1 MRKRVVINRGDNDVR
16 VAFLEDSNLVEFH
29 IENLLDRTIVG
40 NIYRGV
46 VQDVIPGLQAA
57 FVDVGLDRN
66 VFLHFM
72 DIRPESRV
80 MLEENLEEAMIEAA
94 KSGMPGRIQL
104 PGRRPRPDP
113 KARDT
118 PPPVKKGDTL
128 IVQVVKDEISDKAP
142 RAAANITLAG
152 RYLVLLPFPSQQGGV
167 SRRVALGQERMKLKK
182 LLSDLRT
189 DQYSFIVRTAGL
201 GVEEEQIRSDVELL
215 TSEWNTL
222 VERFRSLKGP
232 GLVYSDH
239 DIVNRLV
246 RDAFKADIDEVV
258 VDEAE
263 MAEALRATLSHSLPD
278 LVDKVVDYDG
288 REPVF
293 TAYQVDA
300 QLQKALNRKVWLKS
314 GGYLIID
321 ETEALTAIDVN
332 SGRFTGSKDQ
342 EKTSV
347 RTNMEACETIAQQI
361 RLRDIGGIIVI
372 DFIDMLSREHQ
383 QRVADEL
390 KHQMRHDRAKYTI
403 GRLGDFGLMMMTR
416 KRKHQS
422 LQKQVFDPCPYCKG
436 EGRILCAD
444 EVWRRIRRDIDL
456 LAHEQQKLST
466 ILLCTSPAILTH
478 LRADFAPFLELFT
491 RQAGIEIILQAD
503 AGLHNEDYTL
513 TPIRR
518 PDREAPQLPA
528 VRVAADDAVRPT
540 VSYDKRPAAL
550 ELRDAPAPARP
561 TQVTASRGPA
571 GRTPVARPALPATP
585 SPAMAQR
592 PAPPRPTDETPEG
605 EEDARRRT
613 RRGRRGGR
621 RRRGGPEVP
630 GAEVSTPMEGLAA
643 EGFAPQEL
651 DPDRTPIAG
660 ILDEEIELED
670 DVVREAVN
678 FILEGEGA
686 APTHPPGSPKKTDDL
701 GARVPDDQ
709 RRQKPRPTHPGRRP
723 APAAEAGDAPLAGGT
738 GKVRIV
744 NNWGTAQASPVFKKA
759 RRSSPFLLANAP
771 PPENPHVPMARK
783 IKVLGTWGTSPVAPL
798 VAKTH
803 REEPVLG
810 VGDPAHVEVEA
821 PKAGAAAPE
830 SQAKSSGRRGRRGGS
845 GRSKGQAEAA
855 EPKAVP
861 AKAVPEPAKAPAAP
875 VLARRSGRVTP
886 GGKVVAAKAIPAK
899 AAPVAAAPA
908 AKVPPPKAQKAKPGP
923 AKPAAPKVQPVKA
936 QPAKAQPAKVQPVKA
951 QPVKTAA
958 KKAAVKA
965 PAATTAPKP
974 ASKAAAPKAAPAK
987 KAAPKAAAPKK
998 AAKKTAR

>member
-1 MRKRVVINRGDNDVR
+1 
-16 VAFLEDSNLVEFH
+16 
-29 IENLLDRTIVG
+29 
-40 NIYRGV
+40 
-46 VQDVIPGLQAA
+46 
-57 FVDVGLDRN
+57 
-66 VFLHFM
+66 M

-215 TSEWNTL
+215 TSDWNAL
-222 VERFRSLKGP
+222 VARFRSLKGP

-258 VDEAE
+258 VDDTE
-263 MAEALRATLSHSLPD
+263 MAEALRATLAISLPD
-278 LVDKVVDYDG
+278 LVEKVVDYDG

-347 RTNMEACETIAQQI
+347 RTNMEACETISQQI

-491 RQAGIEIILQAD
+491 RQAGVEIILQAD

-518 PDREAPQLPA
+518 PDRDAPQLPA
-528 VRVAADDAVRPT
+528 VRLAADEVIRAA
-540 VSYDKRPAAL
+540 VSYDKRPAAV
-550 ELRDAPAPARP
+550 ELKDAPSASRPA
-561 TQVTASRGPA
+561 QVTASRGPA
-571 GRTPVARPALPATP
+571 GRTPVARPALPLATP
-585 SPAMAQR
+585 PPAVAQR
-592 PAPPRPTDETPEG
+592 PAAPRPTDETPEG
-605 EEDARRRT
+605 EEDPRRRT

-630 GAEVSTPMEGLAA
+630 GGEVSTPMEGLAA
-643 EGFAPQEL
+643 EDFVPSDNEL
-651 DPDRTPIAG
+651 DPDSTPIAG
-660 ILDEEIELED
+660 ILDEEIELEE

-686 APTHPPGSPKKTDDL
+686 APTRPPGSPKKTDEL
-701 GARVPDDQ
+701 AARVPEDQ
-709 RRQKPRPTHPGRRP
+709 RNQKPRPVHPDRRP
-723 APAAEAGDAPLAGGT
+723 ATGAAEPKGAPLAGGT

-744 NNWGTAQASPVFKKA
+744 NNWGTAQASPVFKKG
-759 RRSSPFLLANAP
+759 RRTSLFQVTSAP
-771 PPENPHVPMARK
+771 PPENPHVPTARK

-798 VAKTH
+798 VAKTD

-810 VGDPAHVEVEA
+810 LGDPARVGVDA
-821 PKAGAAAPE
+821 PQDASA
-830 SQAKSSGRRGRRGGS
+830 SSDSTAKSAGRRGRRGGA
-845 GRSKGQAEAA
+845 GRSKDKTEAVA
-855 EPKAVP
+855 AKAAPAKPAAAPVTP
-861 AKAVPEPAKAPAAP
+861 AKATPAP
-875 VLARRSGRVTP
+875 VLARKSGRVTP
-886 GGKVVAAKAIPAK
+886 GGKAVAAPK
-899 AAPVAAAPA
+899 AAPVKAAPA
-908 AKVPPPKAQKAKPGP
+908 PAPSAARAQTPTAAKAKPAPTKPAPPKAP
-923 AKPAAPKVQPVKA
+923 APKTQQVKSP
-936 QPAKAQPAKVQPVKA
+936 PAKAQPAKAEPVKA
-951 QPVKTAA
+951 AA
-958 KKAAVKA
+958 KKAAKPAPTTKPVAKPLAKA
-965 PAATTAPKP
+965 SAPKP
-974 ASKAAAPKAAPAK
+974 TGARKAAAKV
-987 KAAPKAAAPKK
+987 AAPKK

>member
-1 MRKRVVINRGDNDVR
+1 MLKRVVINRGDNDVR

-72 DIRPESRV
+72 DIRPEARV

-128 IVQVVKDEISDKAP
+128 IIQVVKDEISDKAP

-215 TSEWNTL
+215 TSDWNAL
-222 VERFRSLKGP
+222 VARFRSLKGP

-258 VDEAE
+258 VDDTE
-263 MAEALRATLSHSLPD
+263 MAEALRATLAISLPD
-278 LVDKVVDYDG
+278 LVDKVIDYDG

-293 TAYQVDA
+293 TTYQVDA
-300 QLQKALNRKVWLKS
+300 QLQKALARKVWLKS

-528 VRVAADDAVRPT
+528 VRLAADDVIRAA
-540 VSYDKRPAAL
+540 VSYDKRPAAV
-550 ELRDAPAPARP
+550 ELKDAPSSARP
-561 TQVTASRGPA
+561 AQVTASRGPA
-571 GRTPVARPALPATP
+571 GRTPVARPALPVATP
-585 SPAMAQR
+585 PPAVAQR
-592 PAPPRPTDETPEG
+592 PAAPRPTDETPES
-605 EEDARRRT
+605 EEDPRRRT

-630 GAEVSTPMEGLAA
+630 GGEVSTPMEGVSA
-643 EGFAPQEL
+643 ETFDSNENEL
-651 DPDRTPIAG
+651 DPDRTPTAG

-686 APTHPPGSPKKTDDL
+686 APTHPLGSPKKTEEL
-701 GARVPDDQ
+701 AARVPDDQ
-709 RRQKPRPTHPGRRP
+709 RRQKPRPVHPDRRP
-723 APAAEAGDAPLAGGT
+723 TPGAETGGAPLAGGT

-759 RRSSPFLLANAP
+759 RRTSLFQVASAP
-771 PPENPHVPMARK
+771 PPEKPHVPTARK
-783 IKVLGTWGTSPVAPL
+783 IKVLGTWGTSTVAPL
-798 VAKTH
+798 VAKTD

-810 VGDPAHVEVEA
+810 LGDPAHVEVDA
-821 PKAGAAAPE
+821 PKVDAAAQD
-830 SQAKSSGRRGRRGGS
+830 SKSKSSGRRGRRGGS
-845 GRSKGQAEAA
+845 GRSKGQPEAT
-855 EPKAVP
+855 EPKTVP
-861 AKAVPEPAKAPAAP
+861 AKAVPAATAPEPAKAAPAP
-875 VLARRSGRVTP
+875 TLARRSGRVTP
-886 GGKVVAAKAIPAK
+886 GGKTVSAPKAPPAK
-899 AAPVAAAPA
+899 AAPVAPAPA
-908 AKVPPPKAQKAKPGP
+908 VKAQPSRAQKAKPEP
-923 AKPAAPKVQPVKA
+923 AKPAPAKVQPAKA
-936 QPAKAQPAKVQPVKA
+936 APAKAQPVKA
-951 QPVKTAA
+951 AA

-965 PAATTAPKP
+965 SPVKSAAKPASKATAPKP
-974 ASKAAAPKAAPAK
+974 APVKKAAAKV
-987 KAAPKAAAPKK
+987 AAPKK